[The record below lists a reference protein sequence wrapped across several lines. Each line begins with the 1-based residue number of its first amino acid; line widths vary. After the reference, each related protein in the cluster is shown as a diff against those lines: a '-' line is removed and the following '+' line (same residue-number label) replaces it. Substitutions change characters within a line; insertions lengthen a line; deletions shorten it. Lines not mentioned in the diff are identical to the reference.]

1 MTYNIYA
8 DGVELSDFIKAN
20 LKRKL
25 NEFDYL
31 EFTLKANHPQSSS
44 ILNKKTIIVLKTDG
58 VIRFIGKIAVKMYD
72 IFNQCTF
79 ECDSIASRLKETF
92 FTPVPTKLNDPL
104 NPYSF
109 AESLELIE
117 TAHNAQE
124 TDDNLKLGLSYDLYD
139 TRAWY
144 ATISFTDALIQA
156 GLKELFS
163 SSGFAICDRT
173 DDEFTVVD
181 EWKNNSYIVKNY
193 FVAGEGTT
201 GKIYSCISTD
211 FSTLNSYVY
220 VYVNGGTGQ
229 KLWKGDNMVQLS
241 IGNNTL
247 QFDTPIWIGE
257 SARDL
262 TRKVCYRDEPF
273 VEWFNRK
280 EYQTSWNAL
289 ISQNENNPQI
299 YQKYSLYTLFNF
311 VIRYTDTK
319 IYLDFYNNK
328 SVIPTLN
335 QSITMENLFSITK
348 TLDASTM
355 VNTIVPLGATYEE
368 LGISGGGNKRLNLLD
383 DPSHT
388 VPYVE
393 DATLVATF
401 GRITDVVTFDGIKKA
416 VADDDS
422 DSNLLDNLEDLG
434 NEELDNRLNEN
445 ITIELEAI
453 DMSLI
458 NPDYDQFDIGR
469 KVAVNLP
476 LYGINNLTLM
486 IDEIEW
492 DLLNPSTNKLTL
504 GTTIKSLTEQIR
516 DSK

>member
-58 VIRFIGKIAVKMYD
+58 VIRFIGKVAVKTYD

-124 TDDNLKLGLSYDLYD
+124 TNENLKLGLSYDLYD
-139 TRAWY
+139 TKPWY
-144 ATISFTDALIQA
+144 ANISFADALIQA
-156 GLKELFS
+156 GLDDMFGY
-163 SSGFAICDRT
+163 SGIFDRKY
-173 DDEFTVVD
+173 DEFNVVD
-181 EWKNNSYIVKNY
+181 EWKNNTYTVKNY
-193 FVAGEGTT
+193 FVSGEGT
-201 GKIYSCISTD
+201 GKIYGIISTD

-220 VYVNGGTGQ
+220 VYVNGGAGQ
-229 KLWKGDNMVQLS
+229 KLWMGDNRIQLS
-241 IGNNTL
+241 IGENTL
-247 QFDTPIWIGE
+247 QFDVPIWIGE

-280 EYQTSWNAL
+280 EYQTCWNAL

-299 YQKYSLYTLFNF
+299 FQRYSLYTLFNF

-368 LGISGGGNKRLNLLD
+368 LGISGGGDKRLNLLD

-434 NEELDNRLNEN
+434 NEELANRLNEN

-469 KVAVNLP
+469 KVTVNLP